1 VAFGLNLAVTR
12 AWSLPPLRNSAG
24 EVSGKQGAQPVKIV
38 HLTATE
44 GRGGASIAS
53 ARLCRAL
60 RSLGHDSQLL
70 VAERSC
76 KYSFV
81 TKFHTRADQD
91 QIISLRK
98 QAIDNQYIHN
108 NRTERSNTHFTAYVD
123 GADLSHHPSIE
134 QADIVHLH
142 WIGSIQTPLDI
153 RLLSR
158 ARPVVWTLH
167 DFEPMTG
174 GCHFPAGCNG
184 FKTTCQNC
192 LQLKQDPFGVPAAV
206 LRDKKALW
214 AGQRFVLTSP
224 THWLAELAQKS
235 AVFGSAWK
243 KPVVIPPP
251 IDTKIFQPL
260 SQVSARRSLGLSEV
274 GPHILCGA
282 DDYRE
287 RRKGADILRR
297 ILTRCSARLAP
308 LNEKVTVI
316 SVGQASLN
324 LEEADGLQYRHLGHL
339 NSEQEMA
346 LAYAAADL
354 FILPSVED
362 NLPNMVIESLSCGTP
377 VVAFDIG
384 GIGEV
389 LEDGKHGR
397 LVGAGDENAM
407 SEAVISLLSD
417 PAHLGIMRTECRREI
432 ESRCGYE
439 AIGNRYLQ
447 VYQKLLEEAGQHS
460 AGDESLE
467 SVAWANRTGWAGPE
481 LDARLP
487 QWSADCL
494 AWELKDKI
502 QSYQTLGEVATE
514 RGELV
519 ASLHEVAEIQ
529 RREITDL
536 HKIAAERGELVER
549 LHSIAA
555 ERGELIESLHAVANT
570 QREQIERVEASNPRA
585 PLEQPHLA
593 SGHPDWAATGKPD
606 NRDGLIAVVST
617 SWEDYS
623 QHSRT
628 GQHAAA
634 PIHTSFPALPD
645 EPFSAADP
653 GHGSGKTNIPQLL
666 RLGDWWCQKIPPL
679 LAVVYV
685 SVLMVRTDLVTALEI
700 IACFVVMVSCVAAYG
715 FVFNDVFDIEADA
728 AAGKPNAVSAVS
740 PTSRTLICVAL
751 VAAAFLPVVTF
762 LPSASIAV
770 CLGMNFLWPTLYSMP
785 WIRLKERGGL
795 GLICDAA
802 GSHITPTI
810 LALITVN
817 SLSGASLSL
826 GASAAFIAWVA
837 ALGFKGI
844 IYHQAA
850 DRENDLKSG
859 LRTFATSRPT
869 EKLTRNFA
877 RYNLLVELPVSVW
890 LVTMCFNACP
900 LGAAALCCYLILEG
914 TKFALGFQFALSAEP
929 HLCRRSVPF
938 ANELFYTVWFP
949 IAASV
954 QLGLLG
960 PGWTWAPLLQLLLF
974 RSQAALQW
982 TDARS
987 VGRHLALRM
996 GNAK

>member
-1 VAFGLNLAVTR
+1 
-12 AWSLPPLRNSAG
+12 
-24 EVSGKQGAQPVKIV
+24 VKIV

-44 GRGGASIAS
+44 GRGGAGIAS
-53 ARLCRAL
+53 ARLCQAL
-60 RSLGHDSQLL
+60 RSLGYDSQLL
-70 VAERSC
+70 VAERSH
-76 KYSFV
+76 KYSFA
-81 TKFHTRADQD
+81 TKFDTRADQD

-98 QAIDNQYIHN
+98 QAIDNQYIHK
-108 NRTERSNTHFTAYVD
+108 NRTERSNTHFTTYVD

-142 WIGSIQTPLDI
+142 WTGSIQTPLDI

-167 DFEPMTG
+167 DLEPMTG

-192 LQLKQDPFGVPAAV
+192 LQLEQDPFGVPAAV

-214 AGQRFVLTSP
+214 TGQRLALISATR
-224 THWLAELAQKS
+224 WLAELAQQS
-235 AVFGSAWK
+235 AVFGSSWK
-243 KPVVIPPP
+243 EPAVIPPP

-260 SQVSARRSLGLSEV
+260 SQASARHSLGLSEAGLHV
-274 GPHILCGA
+274 LCGA
-282 DDYRE
+282 DNYRE

-297 ILTRCSARLAP
+297 TLTRCFARLQP

-316 SVGQASLN
+316 SVGQAGLN
-324 LEEADGLQYRHLGHL
+324 LEETDGLQYRHLGPL
-339 NSEQEMA
+339 DSEQQMA
-346 LAYAAADL
+346 SAYAAADL
-354 FILPSVED
+354 FILPSLED

-377 VVAFDIG
+377 VVAFDVG
-384 GIGEV
+384 GIAEV

-397 LVGAGDENAM
+397 LVGPGDENAM

-417 PAHLGIMRTECRREI
+417 RDRLSGMRTECRREI
-432 ESRCGYE
+432 ESRCGY
-439 AIGNRYLQ
+439 AAVGNRYLK
-447 VYQKLLEEAGQHS
+447 VYQSLLEGAEWHPAGGQCETVVEAN
-460 AGDESLE
+460 
-467 SVAWANRTGWAGPE
+467 WTGWSGPE

-494 AWELKDKI
+494 ARELKDKI
-502 QSYQTLGEVATE
+502 QSYKHLFDVAAE
-514 RGELV
+514 RRELV
-519 ASLHEVAEIQ
+519 ASLHRVAEKQ
-529 RREITDL
+529 RHEIADL
-536 HKIAAERGELVER
+536 HKVAAERGELVER

-555 ERGELIESLHAVANT
+555 ERGELIESLHAAANT
-570 QREQIERVEASNPRA
+570 QRQEIER
-585 PLEQPHLA
+585 LEV
-593 SGHPDWAATGKPD
+593 G
-606 NRDGLIAVVST
+606 
-617 SWEDYS
+617 
-623 QHSRT
+623 
-628 GQHAAA
+628 
-634 PIHTSFPALPD
+634 
-645 EPFSAADP
+645 AADP
-653 GHGSGKTNIPQLL
+653 GHGSGKINIPQLL

-685 SVLMVRTDLVTALEI
+685 SVLTAQTDLVTALGI
-700 IACFVVMVSCVAAYG
+700 TACFVVMVSCVAAYG

-728 AAGKPNAVSAVS
+728 AAGKPNAVSALS

-751 VAAAFLPVVTF
+751 VAAAFLPVATF
-762 LPSASIAV
+762 LPSAPIAV

-810 LALITVN
+810 LALTTVN
-817 SLSGASLSL
+817 SLSGAPLSL
-826 GASAAFIAWVA
+826 GASAAFIAWAA

-850 DRENDLKSG
+850 HRENDLKSG

-869 EKLTRNFA
+869 EELTRNFA

-890 LVTMCFNACP
+890 LITMCFNACP
-900 LGAAALCCYLILEG
+900 LGAAALGCYLILEG
-914 TKFALGFQFALSAEP
+914 TKFALGFQFALNAEP

-938 ANELFYTVWFP
+938 ANELFYTVWLP

-954 QLGLLG
+954 QLGLIG
-960 PGWTWAPLLQLLLF
+960 PSWMWAPLFQMLLF
-974 RSQAALQW
+974 RSQAGLQW

-996 GNAK
+996 GYAK